1 MNLFYLRII
10 ENFAD
15 LYNELFY
22 VQTEK
27 FIFFPNDLVFNISFW
42 NLACFDTLHDF
53 RGSYFIYT
61 AFSNWI

>member
-15 LYNELFY
+15 LYNKLFY

-27 FIFFPNDLVFNISFW
+27 FIFLPNNLDFNISF
-42 NLACFDTLHDF
+42 
-53 RGSYFIYT
+53 
-61 AFSNWI
+61 